1 MRVLGLAISTLL
13 LCSNLATADVKV
25 MASIKPIHS
34 LVANV
39 MEGIGVPGLIVDG
52 SNSPHTYTLKPS
64 DAAALEQTDVVF
76 YVGHELETFLEKP
89 LESLGQNARR
99 VSLIDAPGIKTLPVR
114 EDANFEAHHHAGE
127 EHTEGVESDPHIWLD
142 PDNAKAM
149 VKTIANTLS
158 VTDAVHA
165 AAYNTNAEKTLAKLD
180 TLSRDIQSNIAPA
193 RNQGFIV
200 FHDAYQ
206 YFESRFGLKANGA
219 ISVHPENPPG
229 AKQINDIKSR
239 IKNGSIKC
247 VFSEPQFDSKLISVV
262 IEGTEAKTATLD
274 PIGATLEPGPS
285 LYIELI
291 QNIASG
297 LESCLTAE

>member
-1 MRVLGLAISTLL
+1 MRMFGLAISALL
-13 LCSNLATADVKV
+13 LCSTLASADVKV

-34 LVANV
+34 LVASV

-64 DAAALEQTDVVF
+64 DAAALEQADVIF
-76 YVGHELETFLEKP
+76 WVGHELESFLEKP

-99 VSLIDAPGIKTLPVR
+99 ISLLDAQGIKTLPVR

-127 EHTEGVESDPHIWLD
+127 EHAEGEESDPHIWLD
-142 PDNAKAM
+142 PENAKAM
-149 VKTIANTLS
+149 VKTIAKSLS
-158 VTDAVHA
+158 VADATHA
-165 AAYNTNAEKTLAKLD
+165 AAYNANAEKTLAKLD
-180 TLSRDIQSNIAPA
+180 VLSRDIQKSLASA
-193 RNQGFIV
+193 HGQGFIV

-206 YFESRFGLKANGA
+206 YFETRFGLKASGA

-229 AKQINDIKSR
+229 AKQINDIKTR

-247 VFSEPQFDSKLISVV
+247 VFAEPQFDDKLIRVV
-262 IEGTEAKTATLD
+262 IEGTEAKSATLD